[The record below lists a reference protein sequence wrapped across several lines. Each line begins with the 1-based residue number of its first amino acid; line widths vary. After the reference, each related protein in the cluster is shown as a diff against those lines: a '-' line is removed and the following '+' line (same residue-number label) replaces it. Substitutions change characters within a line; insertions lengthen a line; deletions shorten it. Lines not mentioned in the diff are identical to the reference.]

1 MMRDDQQSSLFF
13 GANAP
18 YIEELYEQYLAD
30 PASVPES
37 WRKQF
42 DGLPNVAGQTH
53 HDVPHSPVIA
63 AFEQLAA
70 QGGAKRIAYVNVGG
84 GAGADPGDSKKAFK
98 VLQYIRAHRVLGAR
112 NSSLDPLKRMERM
125 QVPELEL
132 SYYGL
137 TEADLEQEFGF
148 GSWQGTIA
156 GNAERAKL
164 KDIVQA
170 VKRTYCGT
178 VGTE

>member
-1 MMRDDQQSSLFF
+1 MMREFQQSSLFF

-30 PASVPES
+30 PASVPEN

-42 DGLPNVAGQTH
+42 DGLPNAAGH
-53 HDVPHSPVIA
+53 AVRDVPHSPVIA

-84 GAGADPGDSKKAFK
+84 SESADGKKSFK

-112 NSSLDPLKRMERM
+112 NSSLDPLKRMERLD
-125 QVPELEL
+125 VPELTLE
-132 SYYGL
+132 YYGL
-137 TEADLEQEFGF
+137 TQADLDQEFGF
-148 GSWQGTIA
+148 GSWQGA
-156 GNAERAKL
+156 DRKS
-164 KDIVQA
+164 V
-170 VKRTYCGT
+170 V
-178 VGTE
+178 